1 MAIADKNILI
11 TPNTSGILGN
21 QPSVVFT
28 GADSSIGDS
37 AAITLTARPENTGT
51 ISFTGS
57 AGQLFSVTNN
67 LSGTIFAVNDVSGI
81 PSLEINDAGII
92 TMAEFNGRILLGGA
106 TDDSTSL
113 LQLNGHLHLAD
124 NSEIRL
130 GNDSDL
136 LIYHTGSVANIIN
149 STGDLVIA
157 DTNGVVRIQGKYG
170 EQGIVANPDSSID
183 LYYDADRKFYT
194 KSRGATVLGEIR
206 ADSANLKRL
215 NLQNANGQAFRIVTN
230 TDGAMDFC
238 ADGDT
243 SKVVLTLDDEDGQPI
258 FTFKEE
264 GGTSILDGGDT
275 DVTTHKDFL
284 FDSANA
290 IMFDKSDQALEVNS
304 SLYSINLVDNAR
316 INVGTN
322 NDLYIIHTGSA
333 SQIVNQTNDLQITN
347 GANDRDVDIRTDDG
361 SGSSAL
367 YFKADG
373 STGESILYHYGSQKL
388 ATKEGGVTVTGTLNA
403 DSADIV
409 GQLTAGVLEGEGG
422 ATYDPP
428 GSTGS
433 ETSTNVGLALH
444 SGKRIV
450 LGHNGYIRTI
460 ADATWGS
467 ALQFGQS
474 GTGAFVGTEVYG
486 GNTGVKLKYSTTTRF
501 ETLDSGVN
509 ITGNL
514 RVNNAELAS
523 GASAGFAIAMAIA
536 L

>member
-51 ISFTGS
+51 LSFTGS

-243 SKVVLTLDDEDGQPI
+243 SNVVLTLDDEDGQPI

-264 GGTSILDGGDT
+264 GGTSIFDGGDT

-290 IMFDKSDQALEVNS
+290 IMFDKSDQSLKFGDNYFAKFGAS
-304 SLYSINLVDNAR
+304 S
-316 INVGTN
+316 
-322 NDLYIIHTGSA
+322 
-333 SQIVNQTNDLQITN
+333 DLQIYHNGLHSFVRDQGTGHLYITTN
-347 GANDRDVDIRTDDG
+347 GDFIHLGN
-361 SGSSAL
+361 GSSL
-367 YFKADG
+367 
-373 STGESILYHYGSQKL
+373 Q
-388 ATKEGGVTVTGTLNA
+388 
-403 DSADIV
+403 
-409 GQLTAGVLEGEGG
+409 
-422 ATYDPP
+422 
-428 GSTGS
+428 
-433 ETSTNVGLALH
+433 
-444 SGKRIV
+444 SGKF
-450 LGHNGYIRTI
+450 
-460 ADATWGS
+460 S
-467 ALQFGQS
+467 PS
-474 GTGAFVGTEVYG
+474 GAVELAYNGTE
-486 GNTGVKLKYSTTTRF
+486 RF
-501 ETLDSGVN
+501 ETTDSGVN
-509 ITGNL
+509 VTGSL
-514 RVNNAELAS
+514 RVNNAELS
-523 GASAGFAIAMAIA
+523 TGASAGFAIAMAIA